1 MITTYRTDPKL
12 YSPWTKTHHPR
23 KLGLPQE
30 KTTGSLCSLLQS
42 TITKHNQWKTSKA
55 PRPTLQPGISLTTPG
70 ASRVSPR
77 ASRFSPEPS
86 RIFLFSS
93 FSFFFDL
100 LKRSRDG
107 HSELW
112 GVVTFH
118 PSSGPSCSSCLVLDP
133 PKVLPVSCFLFPVLR
148 TKDGIADTDDLPVCN
163 TQNTNSWFHPS
174 EAQRNPSLFKSQ
186 CLQPSVGTRSLLL
199 VVISNKAWL

>member
-133 PKVLPVSCFLFPVLR
+133 PKVLPVSCFQFCGQKMGSLTPTTYQSVILRILTHGFIPVKLKE
-148 TKDGIADTDDLPVCN
+148 TLLC
-163 TQNTNSWFHPS
+163 S
-174 EAQRNPSLFKSQ
+174 SLN
-186 CLQPSVGTRSLLL
+186 VYNLLWAPE
-199 VVISNKAWL
+199 VSCW